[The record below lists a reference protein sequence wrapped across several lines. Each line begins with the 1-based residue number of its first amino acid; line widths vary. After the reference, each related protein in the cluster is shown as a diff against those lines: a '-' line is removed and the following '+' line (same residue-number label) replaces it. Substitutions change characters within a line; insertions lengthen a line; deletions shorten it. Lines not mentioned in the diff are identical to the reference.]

1 MLVKYLNNDLSANGI
16 MLPQRASPFHIAVA
30 KNVSH
35 CFGGCLLLLFI
46 FVVSASEPK
55 LVSHEFSD
63 QFYPLMTIQT
73 SCYKRLYIFLNKSD
87 RRTKD
92 CISL

>member
-30 KNVSH
+30 NECFSL
-35 CFGGCLLLLFI
+35 FGGCLLLLFI

-63 QFYPLMTIQT
+63 QFYPLMTIQA